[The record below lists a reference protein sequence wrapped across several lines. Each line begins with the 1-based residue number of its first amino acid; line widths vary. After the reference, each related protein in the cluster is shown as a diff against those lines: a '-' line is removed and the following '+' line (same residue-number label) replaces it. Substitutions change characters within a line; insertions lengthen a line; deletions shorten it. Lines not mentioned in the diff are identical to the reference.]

1 MIKIWKE
8 GEKLILGVDIG
19 NYSTKVYPHVVFKSS
34 VETNENIMGSKI
46 KLEINNE
53 TFYIGESNIETM
65 LNKANKDNLIP
76 LLVTAILQASND
88 ICNSVVVGLP
98 IGQYKEHKEQ
108 LKERILSYKF
118 RSLKLNDA
126 ERTLVIKNCEIYPES
141 LATYYALKIQDDC
154 IIIDIGGRTTDI
166 CYIRAGKLIY
176 HTTLA
181 VGTLNIYSDISKY
194 LNNKYALNID
204 YEYAEKII
212 RKGDL
217 QVDRADIDLT
227 FIKEIL
233 KNNFFKINK
242 ELELNYPVN
251 TEKIILTGGGGKLF
265 EEAFK
270 RRYNVRLADNY
281 IFTNA
286 IGFKKVGDILWA

>member
-1 MIKIWKE
+1 
-8 GEKLILGVDIG
+8 LILGVDIG
-19 NYSTKVYPHVVFKSS
+19 NYSTKVYPNVLFKSS

-65 LNKANKDNLIP
+65 LNKANKDNIIP
-76 LLVTAILQASND
+76 LLVTAILQASAD
-88 ICNSVVVGLP
+88 TFNSVVVGLP
-98 IGQYKEHKEQ
+98 VGQYKEHKDR
-108 LKERILSYKF
+108 LKERIMNYKYKN
-118 RSLKLNDA
+118 LKLNGID
-126 ERTLVIKNCEIYPES
+126 RNLVIRECEVYPES
-141 LATYYALKIQDDC
+141 LATYYALNWKDDC

-166 CYIRAGKLIY
+166 CYIRNGKLVNNS
-176 HTTLA
+176 TLA

-212 RKGDL
+212 QRGFLKVDNNNVDL
-217 QVDRADIDLT
+217 D

-242 ELELNYPVN
+242 ELELNYPVS

-265 EEAFK
+265 ENAFK
-270 RRYNVRLADNY
+270 KRYNTKLPDDY
-281 IFTNA
+281 LFSNA
-286 IGFKKVGDILWA
+286 LGFKKIGEVLWL